1 MPMVSAADLRD
12 PLFKGE
18 DDAMGEET
26 PEDTWI
32 WSVHFINKIVVLLFH
47 CPHVVKIS
55 FKLMAG
61 VLGMHTL
68 K

>member
-18 DDAMGEET
+18 DHAMGEET

-32 WSVHFINKIVVLLFH
+32 WSVHFVNCCAFIPLSM
-47 CPHVVKIS
+47 VKRS

>member
-18 DDAMGEET
+18 DDTMGEET

-32 WSVHFINKIVVLLFH
+32 WSVHFVNYCAFIPLSM
-47 CPHVVKIS
+47 VKIS

-61 VLGMHTL
+61 VLGMHML

>member
-1 MPMVSAADLRD
+1 MPMVSSADLRD

-32 WSVHFINKIVVLLFH
+32 WSVHFINKIVVFLFH
-47 CPHVVKIS
+47 CPW
-55 FKLMAG
+55 
-61 VLGMHTL
+61 
-68 K
+68 